1 MNSGLSGVWRQV
13 HQSVKLARY
22 GIPLGGDS
30 ELADEATMTRMLEDR
45 RKL

>member
-1 MNSGLSGVWRQV
+1 M
-13 HQSVKLARY
+13 HPSVKFVRY

-30 ELADEATMTRMLEDR
+30 ELADEATMTKLLEDR